1 MKAVMFYLFLI
12 VLCLRVNAQGQE
24 FQNFKKVES
33 SCSCFVIPLD
43 FEGKFEVLQQEV
55 LEKNFYIGLFKW
67 SKRALQSDSIMRANL
82 KKRGINWNEPPLSDS
97 VSLASW
103 LLGGDISLCHK
114 ENISEPYPKEWI
126 EAATAWAERLKER
139 VKEIE
144 LSIYALVNNTGE
156 VLSVYFRIFPL
167 PGRISEKDLQE
178 ICDVVTR
185 HPFNPD
191 NFDFSRRDKKIME
204 EASEKLL
211 DETLGGKERLA
222 LTYKAMDTKKPCV
235 YGVLEFFTLKYVRE
249 SKVIKDLTQDIYT
262 SAEEVG

>member
-1 MKAVMFYLFLI
+1 MIFYLFLT
-12 VLCLRVNAQGQE
+12 VLCLSMNAQNSD
-24 FQNFKKVES
+24 FQNFKKLENS
-33 SCSCFVIPLD
+33 YSCFVIPLD

-55 LEKNFYIGLFKW
+55 LEKNFYIGLLKW
-67 SKRALQSDSIMRANL
+67 SKRALQSDSIMRVNL
-82 KKRGINWNEPPLSDS
+82 RKRGINWDEPPLSDS
-97 VSLASW
+97 VSLSSW
-103 LLGGDISLCHK
+103 LLGGDISLSNK

-126 EAATAWAERLKER
+126 EVATAWAERLKER
-139 VKEIE
+139 VKEID

-167 PGRISEKDLQE
+167 PEEISEKDLQE

-204 EASEKLL
+204 ETSEKLR

-222 LTYKAMDTKKPCV
+222 LAHKAMDTKKPCV
-235 YGVLEFFTLKYVRE
+235 YGVLSFFSVRWVD
-249 SKVIKDLTQDIYT
+249 KRQ
-262 SAEEVG
+262 